1 LVGSLKAA
9 IARKLPADGRFM
21 SIKQLSDQSL
31 IVSSF
36 HKGVDLLSFK
46 LAEMFVVHW
55 QLRLAG
61 QEALNAKYSQ
71 LPSLQLIKIELR
83 VSIHKQKNYLNKN
96 Y

>member
-1 LVGSLKAA
+1 
-9 IARKLPADGRFM
+9 
-21 SIKQLSDQSL
+21 
-31 IVSSF
+31 
-36 HKGVDLLSFK
+36 
-46 LAEMFVVHW
+46 MFVVHW